1 VIFDFFRNITTT
13 YFKPP
18 KPTME
23 RLEQRQEEW
32 RRKYMPYATP
42 PTPPKP
48 PTPTRVV
55 KPPSPLTITPPRISP
70 PKIPTFHDV
79 MGFSQ
84 QIRSELRREGVPV
97 WYYTGKLQV
106 PTSQKV
112 FMGIRYITGFASK
125 LAERAERK
133 YESIVVQPV
142 LAKVAPEKFAKTEGI
157 REWSVRRPTE
167 RGFEITTYRQKIEE
181 IKPAPLS
188 PAEQVKRGVVGGL
201 LRTPIALTGIPILRM
216 GFKGIATPSGLKK
229 EFIETGEYI
238 KKRPYEFGAETATT
252 ILAPYAYKKLPVR
265 PTISV
270 AEFPRG
276 RIASLGIEIKRL
288 HGEATFKPLVS
299 FAEPPFVSK
308 VVRKVFYPRFLHP
321 EEIAITTETTRGPAE
336 IMLRP
341 NVATPERLLRY
352 FRKGEVWHASESP
365 FKSVTEVLEGSSPT
379 KGLYVAP
386 KAYPR
391 FLKIRGVEIGLLRK
405 KIIAEGKAPTLY
417 KIKVRGV
424 KLPKFAERVKLPEE
438 VMKAIR
444 ERGARGF
451 QIKKFASLKSFVERK
466 APRIHAYISPEALA
480 KIRWKGRVQVEAVIP
495 HGAMLVEKISSR
507 LFPKY
512 TVFKVPAVG
521 GGYAYVKVPIRE
533 FYVGRPTLLHKLI
546 PRIPVKPKV
555 ISVSKA
561 SELLRLV
568 ERGSGAF
575 KPISL
580 GMPKW
585 RGEVL
590 SMEAYTPQTPFERGI
605 ALEYMQRKAPFET
618 GKIEWGIR
626 SQQIIKGV
634 KAKPRELGDVIR
646 DVVEKEHNLPEGVG
660 DVVIK
665 ELKRAKAR
673 VYGSVMQ
680 EAIGR
685 QFGVKALPRT
695 PRDIDVQV
703 RNPAEFAKRVAEA
716 INKKAGR
723 EVVKVEG
730 ESVIVKVT
738 GEKLFDIHPI
748 GFGEI
753 SLGGGILA
761 REGGYLAY
769 GFKTGKLIKTKEKIW
784 TTTLSEQALRKLSG
798 AVELRAKPV
807 KFGEVRGY
815 IAPAHAGRVK
825 DIFDYFFAGKATAER
840 LRMLGRYRKASEL
853 EFRLNRW
860 IESWGEGV
868 AEKARKMWEKA
879 QKQGRVKVELGAF
892 EGVGM
897 KELMRPS
904 LGVAGKST
912 AISASVFAVKS
923 PFTSSLY
930 TTSPAVRSAFTSL
943 SNAVRGSG
951 LISRSVSRGVSRS
964 VVSSV
969 ISTTPSPSVS
979 RSTSTRKSTSPF
991 TSISSSVFS
1000 VFSSTSSVVSQMSK
1014 GSVSRSEFSKFSRS
1028 VSKASRGGKSMSSAF
1043 FSLTSR
1049 AEYPKWKKRKR
1060 REFEFKKML
1069 EEGVASKFLKI
1080 TPIAT
1085 PEELLKGVLR
1095 R

>member
-1 VIFDFFRNITTT
+1 
-13 YFKPP
+13 
-18 KPTME
+18 
-23 RLEQRQEEW
+23 
-32 RRKYMPYATP
+32 
-42 PTPPKP
+42 
-48 PTPTRVV
+48 
-55 KPPSPLTITPPRISP
+55 
-70 PKIPTFHDV
+70 
-79 MGFSQ
+79 
-84 QIRSELRREGVPV
+84 
-97 WYYTGKLQV
+97 
-106 PTSQKV
+106 
-112 FMGIRYITGFASK
+112 
-125 LAERAERK
+125 
-133 YESIVVQPV
+133 
-142 LAKVAPEKFAKTEGI
+142 
-157 REWSVRRPTE
+157 
-167 RGFEITTYRQKIEE
+167 
-181 IKPAPLS
+181 
-188 PAEQVKRGVVGGL
+188 
-201 LRTPIALTGIPILRM
+201 
-216 GFKGIATPSGLKK
+216 
-229 EFIETGEYI
+229 
-238 KKRPYEFGAETATT
+238 
-252 ILAPYAYKKLPVR
+252 
-265 PTISV
+265 
-270 AEFPRG
+270 
-276 RIASLGIEIKRL
+276 
-288 HGEATFKPLVS
+288 
-299 FAEPPFVSK
+299 
-308 VVRKVFYPRFLHP
+308 
-321 EEIAITTETTRGPAE
+321 IAITTETTRGPAE

-352 FRKGEVWHASESP
+352 FRKGEVWHASENP
-365 FKSVTEVLEGSSPT
+365 FKSVTEVLEGTSPT

-391 FLKIRGVEIGLLRK
+391 FLKIRGVKIGLFRK

-424 KLPKFAERVKLPEE
+424 KLPKFAEGMKLPSE

-533 FYVGRPTLLHKLI
+533 FYVGRPTLLHKII

-561 SELLRLV
+561 SELLRLA

-605 ALEYMQRKAPFET
+605 ALEYMQRKAPFEL
-618 GKIEWGIR
+618 GKIEWGIK

-634 KAKPRELGDVIR
+634 RAKPRELGDVIR
-646 DVVEKEHNLPEGVG
+646 DVVEKEHDLPAGTG

-723 EVVKVEG
+723 EVVKMEG
-730 ESVIVKVT
+730 ESVIVKAT

-748 GFGEI
+748 GFGEV
-753 SLGGGILA
+753 SAEGGIFA
-761 REGGYLAY
+761 REGYLAY

-840 LRMLGRYRKASEL
+840 LRMLGKARKAAEL

-860 IESWGEGV
+860 IESWGKDI
-868 AEKARKMWEKA
+868 AEKARKMWEEA
-879 QKQGRVKVELGAF
+879 QKQGRAKFELGAF

-930 TTSPAVRSAFTSL
+930 TTSPAVRSVFTSF
-943 SNAVRGSG
+943 SNAVRSSG
-951 LISRSVSRGVSRS
+951 LVSRSVSRGVSRS
-964 VVSSV
+964 AVSSV

-979 RSTSTRKSTSPF
+979 RSTLTRKSVSPF

-1000 VFSSTSSVVSQMSK
+1000 AFTSTSSVVSQMSR
-1014 GSVSRSEFSKFSRS
+1014 GSISRSEFSKFSRS
-1028 VSKASRGGKSMSSAF
+1028 VSKVSKGGKSISSAF
-1043 FSLTSR
+1043 FSFSAR
-1049 AEYPKWKKRKR
+1049 VEYPKWKKRKR
-1060 REFEFKKML
+1060 KEFEFKKML

-1085 PEELLKGVLR
+1085 PEKLLKGVLR

>member
-1 VIFDFFRNITTT
+1 MPVIFDFFRYITTT

-23 RLEQRQEEW
+23 RLEQREEEW
-32 RRKYMPYATP
+32 RRKYMPYATSP
-42 PTPPKP
+42 TSPKPTPPSLP
-48 PTPTRVV
+48 PHTPARVV
-55 KPPSPLTITPPRISP
+55 KPPPPTITLPRISP
-70 PKIPTFHDV
+70 PKIPTFDI

-84 QIRSELRREGVPV
+84 QIRRELRREGVPV
-97 WYYTGKLQV
+97 WHYTGRLQV
-106 PTSQKV
+106 PTPQKV
-112 FMGIRYITGFASK
+112 WKGIQYITGFASK

-133 YESIVVQPV
+133 YEGVIVQPI
-142 LAKVAPEKFAKTEGI
+142 LAKVAPKGSTP
-157 REWSVRRPTE
+157 V
-167 RGFEITTYRQKIEE
+167 Q
-181 IKPAPLS
+181 
-188 PAEQVKRGVVGGL
+188 QVGRGVIGGIV
-201 LRTPIALTGIPILRM
+201 RTPIAYTGIPILRM

-270 AEFPRG
+270 AEFPKG
-276 RIASLGIEIKRL
+276 RVASLGIEIKKL

-308 VVRKVFYPRFLHP
+308 AVRKVFYPRFLHP

-424 KLPKFAERVKLPEE
+424 KLPKFAERMKLPSE

-451 QIKKFASLKSFVERK
+451 QIKQFASLKGFVERK
-466 APRIHAYISPEALA
+466 APRIHAYISPEALS
-480 KIRWKGRVQVEAVIP
+480 KITWKGRVQVEAVIP
-495 HGAMLVEKISSR
+495 HGATLVEKLSSR
-507 LFPKY
+507 IFPKY
-512 TVFKVPAVG
+512 TIFKVPEVRTG
-521 GGYAYVKVPIRE
+521 GFAYVKVPIRE

-561 SELLRLV
+561 SELLRLA

-605 ALEYMQRKAPFET
+605 ALEYMQRKAPFEI
-618 GKIEWGIR
+618 GKIEWGIK

-634 KAKPRELGDVIR
+634 RAKPRELGDVIR

-660 DVVIK
+660 DVVIR

-685 QFGVKALPRT
+685 QLGVKALPRT

-703 RNPAEFAKRVAEA
+703 RNPAEFARRVAEA

-730 ESVIVKVT
+730 ESVIVKAT

-748 GFGEI
+748 GFGEV
-753 SLGGGILA
+753 SAEGGILA

-769 GFKTGKLIKTKEKIW
+769 GFKTGKLVKTKEKIW

-825 DIFDYFFAGKATAER
+825 DIFDYFFAGKAIAER
-840 LRMLGRYRKASEL
+840 LRMLGKARKAVEL

-860 IESWGEGV
+860 IESWGKDI
-868 AEKARKMWEKA
+868 AEKARKMWEEA
-879 QKQGRVKVELGAF
+879 QKQGRVRVELGTF
-892 EGVGM
+892 EGGIGVR
-897 KELMRPS
+897 ELMKPS
-904 LGVAGKST
+904 LAVAGKST

-923 PFTSSLY
+923 PLTSSLH
-930 TTSPAVRSAFTSL
+930 TTSPVVRSTFTSL

-951 LISRSVSRGVSRS
+951 LVSRSVSRGVSRS
-964 VVSSV
+964 VMSSV
-969 ISTTPSPSVS
+969 ISTTPSPSIS
-979 RSTSTRKSTSPF
+979 RSISTRKSTSPF

-1000 VFSSTSSVVSQMSK
+1000 AFSSTSSVVSQMSR

-1028 VSKASRGGKSMSSAF
+1028 VSKASRGGKSVSSAF
-1043 FSLTSR
+1043 FSFPAR
-1049 AEYPKWKKRKR
+1049 AEYPKRKRKR
-1060 REFEFKKML
+1060 RKEFEFRKML
-1069 EEGVASKFLKI
+1069 EGGVASKFLKI

>member
-1 VIFDFFRNITTT
+1 MIFDFFRYITTT

-32 RRKYMPYATP
+32 GRKYMPHATSPP
-42 PTPPKP
+42 PTPKPISLLPP
-48 PTPTRVV
+48 PTPARVV
-55 KPPSPLTITPPRISP
+55 KPPSLPIAPPRISP
-70 PKIPTFHDV
+70 PKIPTFDI
-79 MGFSQ
+79 MGLSQ
-84 QIRSELRREGVPV
+84 QIRRELRREGVPV

-106 PTSQKV
+106 PTPQKV
-112 FMGIRYITGFASK
+112 WKGIQYITGFASK

-133 YESIVVQPV
+133 YESAVVQPT
-142 LAKVAPEKFAKTEGI
+142 LAKIAPEGA
-157 REWSVRRPTE
+157 SPTE
-167 RGFEITTYRQKIEE
+167 QIR
-181 IKPAPLS
+181 
-188 PAEQVKRGVVGGL
+188 RGVAGGL
-201 LRTPIALTGIPILRM
+201 LRTPIALTGIPILRV
-216 GFKGIATPSGLKK
+216 GFKGVATPSGLKK
-229 EFIETGEYI
+229 EFIETGKYI
-238 KKRPYEFGAETATT
+238 KQRPYEFGAETATT
-252 ILAPYAYKKLPVR
+252 LVAPYAYKKLPVR

-276 RIASLGIEIKRL
+276 RVASLGIEIKKL
-288 HGEATFKPLVS
+288 YGEATFKPLVS
-299 FAEPPFVSK
+299 FAEPTF
-308 VVRKVFYPRFLHP
+308 VRKIAYPRFIHP
-321 EEIAITTETTRGPAE
+321 EEIAISTEVTKGSAE

-341 NVATPERLLRY
+341 NLATPEGLLRY
-352 FRKGEVWHASESP
+352 FKGKEVWHASSAS
-365 FKSVTEVLEGSSPT
+365 FKPITQVLEGTSPT

-391 FLKIRGVEIGLLRK
+391 FTGIKGVEIGLLRK

-417 KIKVRGV
+417 KIEVRGV
-424 KLPKFAERVKLPEE
+424 KLPKFAERMRLSEE

-466 APRIHAYISPEALA
+466 APRAFAYISPEALS
-480 KIRWKGRVQVEAVIP
+480 KITWKGRVQVEAVIP
-495 HGAMLVEKISSR
+495 HGATLVEKLSSR

-512 TVFKVPAVG
+512 TVFKVPEVRTG
-521 GGYAYVKVPIRE
+521 GFAYVKVPIRE
-533 FYVGRPTLLHKLI
+533 FYVGKPTLLHKLV
-546 PRIPVKPKV
+546 PRVPVRSKV
-555 ISVSKA
+555 ISVSEAKT
-561 SELLRLV
+561 LLSLK
-568 ERGSGAF
+568 EGAF
-575 KPISL
+575 KPFSL

-590 SMEAYTPQTPFERGI
+590 SMEAYTPQTPFERAI
-605 ALEYMQRKAPFET
+605 AFEYMQRKAPFEF
-618 GKIEWGIR
+618 GRMEWGVR
-626 SQQIIKGV
+626 AQQIIKGV
-634 KAKPRELGDVIR
+634 KVKPRELGDVIR
-646 DVVEKEHNLPEGVG
+646 DVVEKEHNLPAGTG

-680 EAIGR
+680 EAVGR
-685 QFGVKALPRT
+685 QIGVKALPRT

-703 RNPAEFAKRVAEA
+703 RNPTEFARRVAEA

-730 ESVIVKVT
+730 ESVIVKSS

-748 GFGEI
+748 GFGEV
-753 SLGGGILA
+753 SAEGGILA

-769 GFKTGKLIKTKEKIW
+769 GFKTGKLIRTKEKIW

-807 KFGEVRGY
+807 EFGEVRGY

-840 LRMLGRYRKASEL
+840 LRMLGKARKAAEL
-853 EFRLNRW
+853 EFRLSRW
-860 IESWGEGV
+860 IESWGEDI
-868 AEKARKMWEKA
+868 AEKARKMWEEA

-892 EGVGM
+892 EGIGVR
-897 KELMRPS
+897 ELLKPS
-904 LGVAGKST
+904 LAVAGKST

-923 PFTSSLY
+923 PFTSSLH

-943 SNAVRGSG
+943 SNAVKSSG
-951 LISRSVSRGVSRS
+951 LVSRSVSGGVSRS

-969 ISTTPSPSVS
+969 TSTTPSPSVS
-979 RSTSTRKSTSPF
+979 RSTTRKSTSPL

-1000 VFSSTSSVVSQMSK
+1000 AFSSTSSVISQMSR

-1060 REFEFKKML
+1060 KEFGIRRML